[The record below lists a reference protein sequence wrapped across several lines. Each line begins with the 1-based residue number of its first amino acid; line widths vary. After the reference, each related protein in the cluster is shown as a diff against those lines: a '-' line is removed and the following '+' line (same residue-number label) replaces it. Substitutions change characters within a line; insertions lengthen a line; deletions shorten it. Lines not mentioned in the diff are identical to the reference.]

1 MAGKKLLYIRREA
14 LRQLFGDTCI
24 DSYQALGKV
33 GAVVERAARRVGSIA
48 RSSAL
53 QHLCESLKV
62 RGLGGHPTTFLARTS
77 DRSQDFG

>member
-62 RGLGGHPTTFLARTS
+62 RGLGGHPTTF
-77 DRSQDFG
+77 